1 MEKSERKSRTSRLRR
16 IELSIWLFIFLVITA
31 FAVFLFYKHEESFEY
46 HRIKM
51 PDVDGLIVGSPV
63 NLMGI
68 PVGYVTKT
76 KIMND
81 DEVLVK
87 FKLTN
92 RDIKVPKGT
101 VATVEFSGLG
111 GSKSLEL
118 YPPSNNKTVTKELL
132 VNKYDDYIL
141 VERPKRLRDCWTLL
155 YQMYQ
160 KIVAIAYNLSAF
172 GQELNSSTIMPSVS
186 NTIDTVNFINY
197 ADNWLDNSHNNMK
210 NFRKILEY
218 KGNNK

>member
-16 IELSIWLFIFLVITA
+16 IELSIWLVILLVFVSIAIFM
-31 FAVFLFYKHEESFEY
+31 FYRHEESFET

-92 RDIKVPKGT
+92 RNVHIQKGT

-155 YQMYQ
+155 YQMYK
-160 KIVAIAYNLSAF
+160 KIVTIAYSLSSF
-172 GQELNSSTIMPSVS
+172 GQELDSAAIIPSVS
-186 NTIDTVNFINY
+186 NTVDTINFINY
-197 ADNWLDNSHNNMK
+197 ADNWLDNSHSNMK
-210 NFRKILEY
+210 NFRKILER
-218 KGNNK
+218 KDNKK